1 LFSGVNTEAI
11 VLMPN
16 APTIYQVPL
25 TLEEAKIADVITRN
39 LTIRADK
46 PDIKSWQRVVKS
58 ALAKYR
64 KTLRIGMVA
73 KYLDNQDTYMSIN
86 EALITAG
93 WANDVNLDLVWVDAE
108 ALEKNGK
115 TRRQLSEFDGLVGL
129 PGFGSRGGEGKI
141 YAAQYAYEH
150 KIPYLGICLGMQ
162 MAVTAMA
169 RRAGLKEAN
178 STEFNARTPDPVI
191 NTMAEQVGK
200 ENTGGTMR
208 LGDYEAVLSRGTIA
222 RKHYGQ
228 EKIIERHRHRYEVN
242 NAYREQF
249 ENWGLIISG
258 TSPDGSLVE
267 MVEAKG
273 HPFFVGTQAHPE
285 FRSRPNRPHPLY
297 SGFVKACIAKK

>member
-1 LFSGVNTEAI
+1 
-11 VLMPN
+11 
-16 APTIYQVPL
+16 
-25 TLEEAKIADVITRN
+25 
-39 LTIRADK
+39 
-46 PDIKSWQRVVKS
+46 
-58 ALAKYR
+58 
-64 KTLRIGMVA
+64 
-73 KYLDNQDTYMSIN
+73 MSIN